1 MSLDQTKDN
10 DSTEKKEMTF
20 FDHIDELRGHLFR
33 SVVAILIAGITAFL
47 NKHIL
52 FDIIIFGPM
61 RIDFLSYR
69 VLCKL
74 SYWAKGTDE
83 FCMKS
88 INFELKN
95 IDMTGQFTQHLWIA
109 FIAGI
114 IIAFPYI
121 LWQLWSFIKPALS
134 KKEIS
139 YARGLVFFSSMLFF
153 AGIGF
158 GYFFLSPVSITFMGS
173 YQVSELVNNEIN
185 LESYISFISTI
196 TMACGLMFEMPILV
210 YFLVKIGILS
220 AKIMSKYRK
229 HALVIILI
237 VAGILTPSPDMASQI
252 LMAIPLYAL
261 FESSI
266 FVARRVEKN
275 KSKSK
280 I

>member
-1 MSLDQTKDN
+1 MSLDQPKDN
-10 DSTEKKEMTF
+10 DSEEKKEMTF

-33 SVVAILIAGITAFL
+33 SVVAILIAAVTAFL

-153 AGIGF
+153 SGIGF

>member
-1 MSLDQTKDN
+1 MSLDQPKDN

-33 SVVAILIAGITAFL
+33 SVVAILIAGIAAFL
-47 NKHIL
+47 NKQIL

-275 KSKSK
+275 KLKSK

>member
-1 MSLDQTKDN
+1 MSLDQPKDN

-33 SVVAILIAGITAFL
+33 SVVAILIAGIAAFL
-47 NKHIL
+47 NKQIL

-275 KSKSK
+275 KSK
-280 I
+280 

>member
-1 MSLDQTKDN
+1 
-10 DSTEKKEMTF
+10 
-20 FDHIDELRGHLFR
+20 
-33 SVVAILIAGITAFL
+33 
-47 NKHIL
+47 
-52 FDIIIFGPM
+52 M

-69 VLCKL
+69 MLCKL

>member
-1 MSLDQTKDN
+1 MSLDKPTDN
-10 DSTEKKEMTF
+10 DSTEKKEMSF

-33 SVVAILIAGITAFL
+33 SVVAILIASIIAFL

-69 VLCKL
+69 LLCKL

-173 YQVSELVNNEIN
+173 YQVSELVSNEIN

-210 YFLVKIGILS
+210 YFLAKIGILS

-237 VAGILTPSPDMASQI
+237 LAGILTPSPDMASQI

-275 KSKSK
+275 KSK
-280 I
+280 

>member
-1 MSLDQTKDN
+1 MSLDQPKDN

-33 SVVAILIAGITAFL
+33 SVVAILIAGIAAFL
-47 NKHIL
+47 NKQIL

>member
-1 MSLDQTKDN
+1 MSLDQPTDKG
-10 DSTEKKEMTF
+10 TIEQKEMTF
-20 FDHIDELRGHLFR
+20 FDHIDELRSHLFR
-33 SVVAILIAGITAFL
+33 SVLAIFIAAVVAFL
-47 NKHIL
+47 NKYIL

-61 RIDFLSYR
+61 RIDFFSYR

-88 INFELKN
+88 INFQLKN

-114 IIAFPYI
+114 IIAFPYV

-173 YQVSELVNNEIN
+173 YQVSGLVSNEIN

-210 YFLVKIGILS
+210 YFLTKIGILS

-229 HALVIILI
+229 HALVVILI

-275 KSKSK
+275 KNK
-280 I
+280 

>member
-1 MSLDQTKDN
+1 MSLDQPTDN
-10 DSTEKKEMTF
+10 DTEEKKEMTF

-33 SVVAILIAGITAFL
+33 SVVAILIAGVTAFL

-134 KKEIS
+134 KKEIT

-153 AGIGF
+153 AGICF

-173 YQVSELVNNEIN
+173 YQVSNLVSNEIN

-210 YFLVKIGILS
+210 YFLTKIGILN

-229 HALVIILI
+229 HALVVILI
-237 VAGILTPSPDMASQI
+237 LAGILTPSPDMASQI

-266 FVARRVEKN
+266 FVAKAVEKN
-275 KSKSK
+275 KAKANN
-280 I
+280 